1 MTVNPNST
9 PDLITSLFGS
19 SGDMIFLVILVFGI
33 AVYVIVFAKGKIAGI
48 G

>member
-33 AVYVIVFAKGKIAGI
+33 AYVFYLFAKGKIAGI